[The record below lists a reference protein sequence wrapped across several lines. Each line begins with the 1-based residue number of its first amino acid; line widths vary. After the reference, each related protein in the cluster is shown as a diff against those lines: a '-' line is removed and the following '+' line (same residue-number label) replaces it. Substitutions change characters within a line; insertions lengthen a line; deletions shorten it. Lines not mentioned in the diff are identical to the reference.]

1 MMRNNQLLHPFFW
14 KLKQRNLERF
24 AFIDK
29 EDMDGYMKDVH
40 ADVHVEIIIKAR
52 IYLFNMKYIQ
62 IEFCEYYLGTF
73 PLHQK

>member
-1 MMRNNQLLHPFFW
+1 MMRNNQLLHPFFF

-52 IYLFNMKYIQ
+52 IYLFNIYCIRF
-62 IEFCEYYLGTF
+62 EFCEY
-73 PLHQK
+73 